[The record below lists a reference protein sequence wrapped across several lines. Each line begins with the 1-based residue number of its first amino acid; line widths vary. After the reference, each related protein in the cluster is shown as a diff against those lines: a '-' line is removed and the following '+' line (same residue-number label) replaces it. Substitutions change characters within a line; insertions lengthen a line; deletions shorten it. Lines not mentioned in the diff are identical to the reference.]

1 MKAAVTEARDPAGLQ
16 ARRLRLP
23 ATEHRGRPLTLQKIR
38 SGGTQTVV
46 VQHVNVGDGGQAMV
60 AGEVKEPPILLWFLL
75 LQLSRS
81 RVQLVS
87 NLTQPPR
94 GLSVH
99 FIGQLPKALSAR
111 PKGCGGHRREGS
123 GMHYQPTRKQTVG
136 SRPWR
141 KCGLVFR
148 EEPPDRLHH
157 VGSADWRG
165 HEVTPSLLCTFET
178 RVAP

>member
-1 MKAAVTEARDPAGLQ
+1 
-16 ARRLRLP
+16 
-23 ATEHRGRPLTLQKIR
+23 
-38 SGGTQTVV
+38 V

-136 SRPWR
+136 SRPCR

-157 VGSADWRG
+157 VGSADWQG
-165 HEVTPSLLCTFET
+165 HEVTQAFCVLLKLG
-178 RVAP
+178 